1 MAKEKTPDRRMT
13 RKPTHPGEVLKL
25 DVLPSLRVTQERFG
39 EMLGLS
45 RKTIN
50 QILAGKSPITAETAV
65 KLGTLFGNEPE
76 FWLNMQSSYDIWV
89 ARHAVESSL
98 QQLREWQGQMQ
109 SLSSETAI
117 GNMLSTGDF
126 D

>member
-1 MAKEKTPDRRMT
+1 MT
-13 RKPTHPGEVLKL
+13 RPPTHPGEVLKHDIFL
-25 DVLPSLRVTQERFG
+25 SLRVTQDKFS

-50 QILAGKSPITAETAV
+50 EIFAGKSSISAETAV
-65 KLGTLFGNEPE
+65 KLGTLFGNEPQ

-89 ARHAVESSL
+89 AR
-98 QQLREWQGQMQ
+98 QQLQGSPLLGRLEMLRGQMRE
-109 SLSSETAI
+109 LSGETAI
-117 GNMLSTGDF
+117 GNTLSNRIF